1 VLIPGKQLC
10 RRSSVF
16 VSSSALS
23 MLSHAND
30 NAFMLAE
37 WLYLGADAP
46 MSQS

>member
-1 VLIPGKQLC
+1 
-10 RRSSVF
+10 
-16 VSSSALS
+16 

-46 MSQS
+46 MSQSGGGVDDDVRRAG